1 MSSRWVYGPS
11 SSLGSEKID
20 VARLLEEHGPVRP
33 DFVDKTGFNTLFAT
47 PEGVTGLD
55 LGVEAA
61 QALDQDWWGEFVDGI
76 VYVSSTGTLTAPGNA
91 HLLQARLGLGKNIFL
106 LDINDACTG
115 FVRAL
120 AVVDAIISS
129 GLARTVLLVAADAYT
144 KLYAPSELKV
154 SPLFSDGASAF
165 VISDGPLDSVPDS
178 VPAHEWEILAS
189 TFRSEGDHAGD
200 LCITPQAD
208 RAAGHLTMNGGAVYT
223 FVLRNINEVVQDLSD
238 KAGGLEDVSWFVHQ
252 GSRTVVNAVEKVVGA
267 DQGTL
272 FRSAGYG
279 NVVQSSIPFQLRDE
293 DTADEAVLGFL
304 GFGVGLTIAGALV
317 RQRAV

>member
-1 MSSRWVYGPS
+1 MSKRWVYGPS
-11 SSLGSEKID
+11 TALGSEKID
-20 VARLLEEHGPVRP
+20 VAQLLEEHGPVRP
-33 DFVDKTGFNTLFAT
+33 DFMDKTGFHTLFAT
-47 PEGVTGLD
+47 ADDVTGLD

-61 QALDQDWWGEFVDGI
+61 QSLDQQWWGEHVDGL
-76 VYVSSTGTLTAPGNA
+76 VYVSSTSTLTAPGNA
-91 HLLQARLGLGKNIFL
+91 HLLQARLGLGKDIFV

-120 AVVDAIISS
+120 AVVDAIIAA

-165 VISDGPLDSVPDS
+165 VISANRLDAAPEGVPG
-178 VPAHEWEILAS
+178 HEWEILAS
-189 TFRSEGDHAGD
+189 TFRSEGDHASD
-200 LCITPQAD
+200 LCITPEAD
-208 RAAGHLTMNGGAVYT
+208 RTTGHLTMNGGAVYT

-238 KAGGLEDVSWFVHQ
+238 KAGGLDDVSWFVHQ

-267 DQGTL
+267 EQGTL

-293 DTADEAVLGFL
+293 DAADESVLGFL